1 MTPEEQRELAG
12 SIVKN
17 VEEKLGLAIEG
28 EVKKALENNTD
39 LATTKSVEEAAELI
53 KEVRK
58 EVLQLKDG
66 VSGNG
71 KKETLVSFI
80 KENKDALK
88 AMAKGKAGDMAIK
101 ADLVRAAIA
110 TNPWDL
116 DIPGIG
122 QLDRDL
128 PGAYNLFPKV
138 PVGAGSH
145 NGTIAYVDWD
155 QATTVAAAAAVA
167 ENTAFAESTAVFVGA
182 TEPLQKIGDS
192 LPVSEEFFEDEA
204 QAAAELAIFLN
215 TNVMDVCNDQIITG
229 TGVAPQLNSL
239 TTRST
244 AFTPAAGAVADANV
258 FDLIIKMSEAI
269 TSVGGNKYRPNF
281 ALMNIADI
289 NLMRLKKDGDN
300 NYVFPY
306 TQGQAGSITIIE
318 DNSVTANTLFV
329 GDSRYARIYE
339 TGNIELSV
347 GYSGTD
353 FVEDL
358 TRLKARKRLAFL
370 IRNADQTGFSYCD
383 SISADLATL
392 TP

>member
-1 MTPEEQRELAG
+1 MTPEEQKELGA
-12 SIVKN
+12 SIIN
-17 VEEKLGLAIEG
+17 QVEEQVGVAIES

-39 LATTKSVEEAAELI
+39 LATTKSVEDAAELI

-88 AMAKGKAGDMAIK
+88 SLAKGKPGEMTIK
-101 ADLVRAAIA
+101 ADLVRAGIA

-122 QLDRDL
+122 QLERDL
-128 PGAYNLFPKV
+128 PAAYNLFPKI
-138 PVGAGSH
+138 PVSAGSH

-155 QATTVAAAAAVA
+155 NATTVAAAAAVA
-167 ENTAFAESTAVFVGA
+167 ENTAFAESTATFIGQ

-192 LPVSEEFFEDEA
+192 LPVSEEFFEDEVM
-204 QAAAELAIFLN
+204 AAAELSLFLQ
-215 TNVMDVCNDQIITG
+215 TNVLDIVNDQIIAG

-239 TTRST
+239 TTRSV
-244 AFTPAAGAVADANV
+244 AHTPVAGAVAAANV
-258 FDLIIKMSEAI
+258 FDLIIKMAEEI
-269 TSVGGNKYRPNF
+269 TLQGGNKYSPDF
-281 ALMNIADI
+281 ALLNIADI
-289 NLMRLKKDGDN
+289 NAMRLEKDADG
-300 NYVFPY
+300 NYVFPFN
-306 TQGQAGSITIIE
+306 QGTAGSIRIIE
-318 DNSVTANTLFV
+318 DNSVTADTCFV

-339 TGNIELSV
+339 QPGVELSV

-353 FVEDL
+353 YVEDL
-358 TRLKARKRLAFL
+358 VRLKARKRLAFL
-370 IRNADQTGFSYCD
+370 IRTADQGAFRYEDGIAAALT
-383 SISADLATL
+383 AL

>member
-1 MTPEEQRELAG
+1 MTPEEQKELAG

-17 VEEKLGLAIEG
+17 VEESLGVAIES
-28 EVKKALENNTD
+28 EVKKALEGNTD
-39 LATTKSVEEAAELI
+39 LATTKSVEEAAALI
-53 KEVRK
+53 KEVRE

-66 VSGNG
+66 VSANG

-80 KENKDALK
+80 KENKEQLK
-88 AMAKGKAGDMAIK
+88 AMSKGKPGEMTVK
-101 ADLVRAAIA
+101 ADLVRAGIA

-128 PGAYNLFPKV
+128 PGAYNLFAKV

-155 QATTVAAAAAVA
+155 GATTVAAAAAAA

-182 TEPLQKIGDS
+182 TEPIQKIGDS
-192 LPVSEEFFEDEA
+192 LPVSEEFFEDEV
-204 QAAAELAIFLN
+204 QAAAELALFLS
-215 TNVMDVCNDQIITG
+215 TNVMDVVNDQIIAG

-239 TTRST
+239 TSRST
-244 AFTPAAGAVADANV
+244 AYAPAASGIADANI
-258 FDLIIKMSEAI
+258 FDLIVKMSEAI
-269 TSVGGNKYRPNF
+269 TSVGGNKYRPDF

-289 NLMRLKKDGDN
+289 NLLRLKKDADN
-300 NYVFPY
+300 NYTFPF
-306 TQGQAGSITIIE
+306 GQSGVGSIRIVE
-318 DNSVTANTLFV
+318 DNSVAANTCFV
-329 GDSRYARIYE
+329 GDSRFARIYE
-339 TGNIELSV
+339 MGGVDLSV

-353 FVEDL
+353 YVDDL

-370 IRNADQTGFSYCD
+370 IRNADQTGFMYSD
-383 SISADLATL
+383 SISADLTTLAT
-392 TP
+392 